1 MLLSTSVTG
10 QYAAVQVQGTPLHE
24 WRSMAVLRSCA
35 ALQSVLQP
43 ACSAEEPPFC
53 LQEIFDNILD
63 RNLTWPADEDCEV
76 SEECKDL
83 VDRLLTLNP
92 RERLGHR

>member
-1 MLLSTSVTG
+1 M
-10 QYAAVQVQGTPLHE
+10 H
-24 WRSMAVLRSCA
+24 
-35 ALQSVLQP
+35 
-43 ACSAEEPPFC
+43 

-76 SEECKDL
+76 SAECKDL

-92 RERLGHR
+92 RERLGHRWVPACGSLCA

>member
-1 MLLSTSVTG
+1 MSG
-10 QYAAVQVQGTPLHE
+10 CCLHA
-24 WRSMAVLRSCA
+24 MAVLHNNCSSAACPFGRGA
-35 ALQSVLQP
+35 AL
-43 ACSAEEPPFC
+43 PPH

-92 RERLGHR
+92 RERLGHRWVPACRGLCA